1 VHWAARCRHAWQKI
15 WRKIELLVLWADVAR
30 WLFFDGLLAELC
42 KDILKQVCFDNSCAM
57 DLHDYPLVSVLIA
70 ARNEEANIAAC
81 LDAICA
87 QTYPAERMEIWVG
100 NDQSE
105 DGTAE
110 IVMCYEKAYPNIH
123 SLLIES
129 QWKHLKGKANVLAQL
144 AHKARGDYYFITD
157 ADVAVQPDWIK
168 TMLASFTTGVGVITG
183 VTAVEGKS
191 LFARLQ
197 NAEWLF
203 YTAHGDMNAKKD
215 KPVTA
220 MGNNMAVTKQAY
232 WKTGGYENIPFSVT
246 EDYELFKRVIKNG
259 HTFKSVFLQGALAYT
274 KPLPTFK
281 ALLYQRKR
289 WFTGAFQ
296 LPLQFIIGLV
306 ILWSFLPFLLVV
318 GYFLGWRIAASLL
331 LIKWTADVY
340 LLRKSYKTLGL
351 NIDTA
356 VWIYTP
362 VSAICNAIFLLYQF
376 MPAPV
381 QWKGR
386 KYEKPYDIGK

>member
-1 VHWAARCRHAWQKI
+1 MP
-15 WRKIELLVLWADVAR
+15 

-42 KDILKQVCFDNSCAM
+42 KEFLRHVCFYNSLSM
-57 DLHDYPLVSVLIA
+57 DAPHYPLVSILIA

-81 LDAICA
+81 LNAICA
-87 QTYPAERMEIWVG
+87 QNYPAERMEIWVG

-105 DGTAE
+105 DGTCE
-110 IVMCYEKAYPNIH
+110 IIQHFENDYPNIH
-123 SLLIES
+123 ALLIETK
-129 QWKHLKGKANVLAQL
+129 WKHLKGKANVLAQL
-144 AHKARGDYYFITD
+144 AHKAQGDYYFITD
-157 ADVAVQPDWIK
+157 ADVTVQPNWIK
-168 TMLASFTTGVGVITG
+168 TMLANFTTGVGVITG
-183 VTAVEGKS
+183 VTAVEGKT

-232 WKTGGYENIPFSVT
+232 WETGGYENIPFSVT
-246 EDYELFKRVIKNG
+246 EDYELFRSVIKNG
-259 HTFKSVFLQGALAYT
+259 HTFKSVFEPGALAYT

-281 ALLYQRKR
+281 ALLRQRKR

-296 LPLQFIIGLV
+296 LPLPFITGLV
-306 ILWSFLPFLLVV
+306 VLWAFLAILLVV
-318 GYFLGWRIAASLL
+318 GYIWGWKIAATLL
-331 LIKWTADVY
+331 LIKWVADVY
-340 LLRKSYKTLGL
+340 LLRKSCKTLGL
-351 NIDTA
+351 KIDAA
-356 VWIYTP
+356 VWLYTP
-362 VSAICNAIFLLYQF
+362 VSAICNTVFLLYQF

-386 KYEKPYDIGK
+386 KYHRPYDRG